1 MGFDEVDTNTPEQA
15 SYPRAS
21 CGVRRGRFP
30 LKNRSPAACG
40 PRCSARGRPRWA
52 RPPPARRGSWLE
64 PVRRAQRGPHP
75 RGGGIYR
82 FLRGARRRLQ
92 RGGLQQTRGLPAGP
106 QGVGA
111 AAAGVRSPAGAL
123 LLPLCLRS
131 GEEPDSFAGAT
142 GVLGPVTAPQVVL
155 RARRSGKGW
164 GREEPGSAHTHWRT
178 HTSPVQSPPEVNSCD
193 AKPVS
198 VHPG

>member
-75 RGGGIYR
+75 EGGW
-82 FLRGARRRLQ
+82 
-92 RGGLQQTRGLPAGP
+92 
-106 QGVGA
+106 VG
-111 AAAGVRSPAGAL
+111 
-123 LLPLCLRS
+123 
-131 GEEPDSFAGAT
+131 SF
-142 GVLGPVTAPQVVL
+142 
-155 RARRSGKGW
+155 
-164 GREEPGSAHTHWRT
+164 EEPGGAYSGAASSKREAYRLARREWVRRLL
-178 HTSPVQSPPEVNSCD
+178 
-193 AKPVS
+193 
-198 VHPG
+198 G